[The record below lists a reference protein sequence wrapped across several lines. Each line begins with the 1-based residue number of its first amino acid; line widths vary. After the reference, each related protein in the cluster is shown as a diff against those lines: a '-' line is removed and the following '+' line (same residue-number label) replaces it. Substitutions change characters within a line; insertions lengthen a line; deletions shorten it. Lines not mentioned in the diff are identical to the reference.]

1 MHIRTLTALFL
12 VVSLTPAAELP
23 VRTVVLY
30 KHGIGFFERGGT
42 LNAGESVRLEF
53 KADDMNDVLKSLTIN
68 EGGGSAVKGLRY
80 DSSIPLEEKLK
91 EFPFQLEDG
100 KPLVVLLDQL
110 KGSRLEVELGS
121 QKIAGAIVSGRTIA
135 GDKDHQ
141 EKQQITLLLDTGDI
155 RIIDLAAATSV
166 RFTDAKLQLQFR
178 DLLAAL
184 TGARSLDK
192 RSLYIDS
199 TDSKA
204 REVRATY
211 ITRMPAWK
219 SSYRLLLDAALN
231 QSQLEGWAIVDNTT
245 GEDWTNIKISLV
257 SGRPISF
264 ISQLYEPKY
273 IARKEADLPE
283 NEAVAPKLYGG
294 VIGGLASAP
303 PPPAPMAMAKRSA
316 MAVDKADAQMQRA
329 EQFAALQRAPGVVMS
344 NLAATAASGELAD
357 LFEYSIRNAVT
368 VKKNESAMLPFLQEK
383 ITARKLIIYSDNSR
397 PNPLNAAE
405 IINGTGKTLDGGPI
419 TVYDGG
425 AYAGEALV
433 ETIKANDK
441 RLISYGVDLGTRIT
455 VKPGSSTSNER
466 QITAHRGVV
475 TTKSALVEKTVY
487 TIKNVDAK
495 AKTLLI
501 ERPIRP
507 NYHVLDAKPVE
518 TTAEVNRFEVKLA
531 AGALVEFTVTE
542 ENVYDS
548 STTISSYTPDRL
560 NVLLQN
566 KVLSENAKRQLQGIL
581 TVKNKIAALDAES
594 KRLESEVASSTR
606 EEERLR
612 QNIAS
617 LSNVSGQQQIVQ
629 QYASKLS
636 ASETLIGSKTDRIAQ
651 IGTERAALQ
660 TDLDNR
666 IAALEF

>member
-1 MHIRTLTALFL
+1 MRFRIFTALFL

-42 LNAGESVRLEF
+42 LGAGESVRLEF
-53 KADDMNDVLKSLTIN
+53 KADEMNDVLKSLTIN
-68 EGGGSAVKGLRY
+68 EGAGSAVKGLRY
-80 DSSIPLEEKLK
+80 DSSIPLEDKLK
-91 EFPFQLEDG
+91 EFPFQLEDC

-121 QKIAGAIVSGRTIA
+121 QKIAGAIVSGRA
-135 GDKDHQ
+135 VLGDKDHQ
-141 EKQQITLLLDTGDI
+141 EKQQITLFMDSGDI
-155 RIIDLAAATSV
+155 RMIDLAAATSV
-166 RFTDAKLQLQFR
+166 RFTDQKLQLQFR

-219 SSYRLLLDAALN
+219 SSYRLLLDTTPN

-245 GEDWTNIKISLV
+245 GEDWTKIKISLV

-283 NEAVAPKLYGG
+283 NEAVAPKLYGAATQTLE
-294 VIGGLASAP
+294 VSAA
-303 PPPAPMAMAKRSA
+303 PAPMVMNKDAR
-316 MAVDKADAQMQRA
+316 AVRA
-329 EQFAALQRAPGVVMS
+329 NSGQAAGFLSGSVTNAA
-344 NLAATAASGELAD
+344 AATFRSTIATTASAGELAD
-357 LFEYSIRNAVT
+357 LFEYSIRNTVT

-383 ITARKLIIYSDNSR
+383 ITARKLAIYSDTSR

-405 IINGTGKTLDGGPI
+405 IVNGTGKTLDGGPI
-419 TVYDGG
+419 TVYDAG

-441 RLISYGVDLGTRIT
+441 RFISYGVDLGTRIA
-455 VKPGSSTSNER
+455 VKPGSSSRIER
-466 QITAHRGVV
+466 QITAHRGVI
-475 TTKSALVEKTVY
+475 TTKAAQVDKTIY
-487 TIKNVDAK
+487 TIKNVDSK

-501 ERPIRP
+501 ERAIRP
-507 NYHVLDAKPVE
+507 NYHLIDTAKPVE
-518 TTAEVNRFEVKLA
+518 TTNDVYRFEVKLA
-531 AGALVEFTVTE
+531 ANATVEFPVTE
-542 ENVYDS
+542 ENIYDS
-548 STTISSYTPDRL
+548 SITLSNYTSDNLR
-560 NVLLQN
+560 VFIQN
-566 KVLSENAKRQLQGIL
+566 KNLSDNARKQIQGVLD
-581 TVKNKIAALDAES
+581 VKTKLAALDAEA
-594 KRLESEVASSTR
+594 KRLDSEITTASR

-612 QNIAS
+612 QNIES
-617 LSNVSGQQQIVQ
+617 LSKVSGQQQVVQ
-629 QYASKLS
+629 QYAAKLS
-636 ASETLIGSKTDRIAQ
+636 ASETLIGTKNDRVTQ
-651 IGTERAALQ
+651 IGVERAALQ
-660 TDLDNR
+660 ADLDSR